1 MIKFYC
7 TFLAKSSGE
16 RMVLV
21 VHGVIMNLSPVSSVP
36 MQNVAKPTRG
46 RSMSMQDYDI
56 PLRQRINTTQM
67 TCSPVID
74 ASPSSVDGDSAAS
87 GGAGG
92 GSAGSSAALP
102 STTTCTEQLVAN

>member
-1 MIKFYC
+1 MSRLWQVEGR
-7 TFLAKSSGE
+7 TFFETRCICFCAAKS
-16 RMVLV
+16 V
-21 VHGVIMNLSPVSSVP
+21 VDVDANVAAVSSVP

-56 PLRQRINTTQM
+56 PLRKRMNSTQM

-74 ASPSSVDGDSAAS
+74 ASPSSVDGDGAAAA

-92 GSAGSSAALP
+92 GAALP
-102 STTTCTEQLVAN
+102 AAEQLVAN